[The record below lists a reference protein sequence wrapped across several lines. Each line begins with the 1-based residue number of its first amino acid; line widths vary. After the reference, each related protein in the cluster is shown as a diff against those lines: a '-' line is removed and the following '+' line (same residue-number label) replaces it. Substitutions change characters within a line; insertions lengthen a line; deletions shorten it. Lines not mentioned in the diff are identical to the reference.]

1 MYFMFIKMVV
11 IFLLIRLL
19 LFDIY
24 NLYLS
29 NYGNF
34 CNNRTG
40 NEQCVIR
47 FSAYNLKADGN
58 QQDLPGLDGL
68 SFVYVLVGI
77 VLFVI
82 FRKIINKQKNL
93 FIPFPFFRD
102 NNYTIFLEDIPPFF
116 FDDHTGK
123 NQTDYH
129 Y

>member
-1 MYFMFIKMVV
+1 
-11 IFLLIRLL
+11 
-19 LFDIY
+19 
-24 NLYLS
+24 
-29 NYGNF
+29 
-34 CNNRTG
+34 
-40 NEQCVIR
+40 
-47 FSAYNLKADGN
+47 LKADGN